1 MYKVFIDH
9 KPVIFTEN
17 RLVPNNSCVLDAS
30 QIENLRDD
38 IADQLKEVTIDAP
51 LYIACND
58 TKVEFERIFKP
69 FKKLEAAGG
78 LVRRKEKFLI
88 IKRKGLWDIP
98 KGGINKGEKAKH
110 AAIREIAEECGI
122 DGHEI
127 VDKLCTTYHLMK
139 WKGRSAIKRTK
150 WYMMRYSGSKETT
163 PQLKEGITKAKWVNS
178 DDLLAI
184 RGNTYGSIN
193 DVLDAWFNRP

>member
-1 MYKVFIDH
+1 MYKVFVDH
-9 KPVIFTEN
+9 KPVILIEN
-17 RLVPNNSCVLDAS
+17 RFVPKDSLSIDAS
-30 QIENLRDD
+30 EVSILKDD
-38 IADQLKEVTIDAP
+38 VKTQLKNVNIGNP
-51 LYIACND
+51 LFIICQD
-58 TKVEFERIFKP
+58 VHREFERIFADY
-69 FKKLEAAGG
+69 KKLYAAGG
-78 LVRRKEKFLI
+78 LVQRNQKYLI

-98 KGGINKGEKAKH
+98 KGGIDKGEKAKD
-110 AAIREIAEECGI
+110 AAIREIEEECGI
-122 DGHEI
+122 SGHQI

-139 WKGRSAIKRTK
+139 WKGTPALKRTK

-178 DDLLAI
+178 DELLAI